1 MRYALAVHDL
11 HSTAR
16 TAVPAE
22 VHVSNLAH
30 FSRVGSATLVGTMC
44 LGFTVAEAEP
54 ARVDYVEDPM
64 APHNT
69 TGSTARLGTSVG
81 FLYGEH
87 ADALALGLVGA
98 AGRRWGR
105 LALEGEYGAFQ
116 LSQVG
121 PSDRVLGRAQRLG
134 VIARF
139 EVVRL
144 GSTVVG
150 GNSMLALYV
159 EGGADV
165 AWNNW
170 YAPPADATVRM
181 IPSDTKRVEGQAGF
195 GIMLDHRLQEP
206 IGFPHRI
213 GWFLGW
219 RLAMAPHAAEASTV
233 CRGAIC
239 RAAVAMPDS
248 SGDRFIDRSML
259 FQSSLAATW

>member
-1 MRYALAVHDL
+1 M
-11 HSTAR
+11 
-16 TAVPAE
+16 
-22 VHVSNLAH
+22 SNLA
-30 FSRVGSATLVGTMC
+30 RATLVGTVC
-44 LGFTVAEAEP
+44 FGFTVADAEP

-81 FLYGEH
+81 FLYGERV
-87 ADALALGLVGA
+87 DALALGLVGA
-98 AGRRWGR
+98 AGHRWGR
-105 LALEGEYGAFQ
+105 FALEGEYGAFQ
-116 LSQVG
+116 LSEKG
-121 PSDRVLGRAQRLG
+121 PSERVLGRAQRLG
-134 VIARF
+134 MIARF

-170 YAPPADATVRM
+170 YAPPSDATMRV
-181 IPSDTKRVEGQAGF
+181 IPNDTKRVEGQAGF

-219 RLAMAPHAAEASTV
+219 RVAGSPHDSEPASV
-233 CRGAIC
+233 CRGVAC
-239 RAAVAMPDS
+239 RPMPAT
-248 SGDRFIDRSML
+248 SGDRLVDRSML
-259 FQSSLAATW
+259 FQSSLSVTW